1 MAGQQ
6 KPTWNRALVTGASSG
21 IGNAFARQLA
31 AEGTSLVLV
40 ARDERRLDE
49 LASQLRQQHGVD
61 VEVLAADLSDDEQ
74 VSHVEKRLS
83 VSPPID
89 LLVNNAGLGTFGT
102 FRQLPVGGELQQIDV
117 NIRALVRLAHAALAF
132 MSTQGGGTVVNMS
145 STLGLQPMPGSATYA
160 ATKAFVT
167 SFSEALHE
175 ESRGTGV
182 RVSAL
187 MPGTVRTE
195 FMERAGKEEALTS
208 LPSFMVLSPDKVA
221 HAGLRGA
228 RRGRAL
234 IVPGASYKMMAT
246 FMTLSPR
253 WLVRR
258 FSGVMGKNFM

>member
-1 MAGQQ
+1 MAQQ
-6 KPTWNRALVTGASSG
+6 QRSTWQRALVTGASSG

-40 ARDERRLDE
+40 ARDELRLDD
-49 LASQLRQQHGVD
+49 LAQQLRQQHGVD

-74 VSHVEKRLS
+74 VGDVEKRLS

-102 FRQLPVGGELQQIDV
+102 FRQLPAGGELQQIDV
-117 NIRALVRLAHAALAF
+117 NIRAVVRLAHAALAF
-132 MSTQGGGTVVNMS
+132 MSTQGSGTVVNMS

-160 ATKAFVT
+160 ATKAFVM

-175 ESRGTGV
+175 EARRTPV
-182 RVSAL
+182 NVSAVL
-187 MPGTVRTE
+187 PGTVRTE
-195 FMERAGKEEALTS
+195 FMERAGKAEEFAR
-208 LPSFMVLSPDKVA
+208 LPAFMFLSPDKVA
-221 HAGLRGA
+221 RDGLKGA

-234 IVPGASYKMMAT
+234 IVPGLGYKVMAA
-246 FMTLSPR
+246 FMSMSPR

>member
-1 MAGQQ
+1 MARQQ
-6 KPTWNRALVTGASSG
+6 QPTWKRALVTGASSG
-21 IGNAFARQLA
+21 IGAAFARQLA
-31 AEGTSLVLV
+31 AQGTSLVLV
-40 ARDERRLDE
+40 ARDERRLDD
-49 LASQLRQQHGVD
+49 LAQQLRREHRID
-61 VEVLAADLSDDEQ
+61 VEILTADLADDEQ
-74 VSHVEKRLS
+74 VGDVEKRLS
-83 VSPPID
+83 VSPPVD

-117 NIRALVRLAHAALAF
+117 NIRAVVRLAHAALAY
-132 MSTQGGGTVVNMS
+132 MSAHGIGTVLNMS

-187 MPGTVRTE
+187 VPGTVGTE
-195 FMERAGKEEALTS
+195 FMQRAGKEEALAS

-221 HAGLRGA
+221 RDGLRGA

-234 IVPGASYKMMAT
+234 IIPGVSYKMMAT

-258 FSGVMGKNFM
+258 FSAVMGKNFM